1 MAWAMRAM
9 QHAEVYYK
17 VSRLS
22 SLLSGMKH
30 VLVLCGSVLIIIPR
44 KLNSCVLEIIFIAVK
59 SYLQRTGV

>member
-22 SLLSGMKH
+22 SLLSGIKH
-30 VLVLCGSVLIIIPR
+30 VLVLCGFLLIIILST
-44 KLNSCVLEIIFIAVK
+44 LNSGVLEIIFLAVR
-59 SYLQRTGV
+59 SFL